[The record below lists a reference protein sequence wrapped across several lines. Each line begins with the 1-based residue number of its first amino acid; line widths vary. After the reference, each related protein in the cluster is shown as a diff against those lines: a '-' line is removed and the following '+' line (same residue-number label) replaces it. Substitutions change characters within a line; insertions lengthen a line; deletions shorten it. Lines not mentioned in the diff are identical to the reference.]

1 MLFVA
6 RMRPPPHTPARS
18 TTPAYGLTAVP
29 RISFQCLTAQQ
40 VVLSHSQ
47 SSHGGCCRQQSVSRL
62 SGISHMGS
70 MWTFSRLRTR
80 LSRSVRSNVPAP
92 GCEPRLHLCPHG
104 VSVWHFR
111 QDQPLLS
118 LCFCFIF
125 TTAGEIY
132 LYRFLM
138 RAKCDQTLAL
148 CL

>member
-6 RMRPPPHTPARS
+6 RMRPPPHPSKVHYTSIWFDSGTEDLVPVSNS
-18 TTPAYGLTAVP
+18 TAGSSEPQPKQSWRVLQAAE
-29 RISFQCLTAQQ
+29 CLQTLGH
-40 VVLSHSQ
+40 LSHVNLL
-47 SSHGGCCRQQSVSRL
+47 SSAKG
-62 SGISHMGS
+62 
-70 MWTFSRLRTR
+70 TR

-125 TTAGEIY
+125 TTADEIY